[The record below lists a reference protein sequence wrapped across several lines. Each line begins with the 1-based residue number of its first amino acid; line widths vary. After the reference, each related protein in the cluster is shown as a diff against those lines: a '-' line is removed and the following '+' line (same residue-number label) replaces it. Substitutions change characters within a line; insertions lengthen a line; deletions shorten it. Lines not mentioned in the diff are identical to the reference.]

1 MADPKNEQE
10 REREQQIREEA
21 SWRVRLEILM
31 EQQRDDVRAIKDA
44 IHGDA
49 GLKAEV
55 RQLQEDR
62 RADRSTLNLLTR
74 WLWIVGAAMAAE
86 GARRLAGIVSMH
98 AGE

>member
-1 MADPKNEQE
+1 MTDCKTDQE
-10 REREQQIREEA
+10 REREAQIREEA

-49 GLKAEV
+49 GLKTEV

-62 RADRSTLNLLTR
+62 RSDRSTLNLLTR
-74 WLWIVGAAMAAE
+74 WLWIVGAAMVAE
-86 GARRLAGIVSMH
+86 GARRLASIVSMH
-98 AGE
+98 TKE